1 MLRCALHDVLFTQH
15 GGLTT
20 FCDKIFSVKK
30 PFLLL
35 LALCALATPALAQTG
50 TTQNPNRI
58 DGTNPVLSPAVPV
71 SRAADETTIDI
82 IGGYYQQDGTH
93 GAVEGGR
100 GTERLTDVPPAI
112 IVNVPL
118 DTVSRLTAN
127 VGADYYASASTDR
140 IDFALSTPSA
150 HDVRF
155 HGDFGYSR
163 EHKATGTIW
172 GLGAGVSK
180 EYDYLS
186 FNVAGSVAKTS
197 QDGNRQ
203 LSLAGQ
209 VFFDRVTLITPLEL
223 RAGYIP
229 GTNPSRS
236 DKNYGTDT
244 RQTYNFTATYSQV
257 LTKRLQAAISTELV
271 SQNGLLSTPFHRV
284 YFKDNSDAN
293 PAPSLGDSFSSR
305 VVTAARIEAL
315 PRSRFKYPISL
326 RLNYYASDLVQV
338 RGFYRFYNDNFG
350 ITAHTV
356 ELELPVKVTPFFVLY
371 PFYRYHQQTAAR
383 YFAPFQEHSVKEE
396 FYTSDYDLSAFTAHK
411 TGLGLRYSPVY
422 GIGRFH
428 VPGKNAQ
435 GLPRVMRFK
444 SLDLRYAHY
453 QRSTDLTANIVSFDL
468 GFAL

>member
-1 MLRCALHDVLFTQH
+1 MKNLFLSLFALST
-15 GGLTT
+15 
-20 FCDKIFSVKK
+20 
-30 PFLLL
+30 
-35 LALCALATPALAQTG
+35 LAAPALAQTG

-58 DGTNPVLSPAVPV
+58 DGYGAPVSPTVPV
-71 SRAADETTIDI
+71 NRAADEATIDI
-82 IGGYYQQDGTH
+82 IGGYYQQDGSH

-100 GTERLTDVPPAI
+100 GTQQLTDVPPAI

-118 DTVSRLTAN
+118 DTVSRLSVN
-127 VGADYYASASTDR
+127 VGADFYSSASTDR

-150 HDVRF
+150 HDVRI

-163 EHKATGTIW
+163 EQKAKGTIW
-172 GLGAGVSK
+172 GAGAGVSK

-186 FNVAGSVAKTS
+186 FNVAGSFAKTS
-197 QDGNRQ
+197 RDGNRQ

-223 RAGYIP
+223 RPGYTGNIT
-229 GTNPSRS
+229 G
-236 DKNYGTDT
+236 KGNYGSDT

-284 YFKDNSDAN
+284 YFWDNPDPN
-293 PAPSLGDSFSSR
+293 LAPSAGSDFVARSA
-305 VVTAARIEAL
+305 TAARIEAL
-315 PRSRFKYPISL
+315 PRARFKYPVSL
-326 RLNYYASDLVQV
+326 RLNYYATDLVQI

-350 ITAHTV
+350 VAAHTL

-371 PFYRYHQQTAAR
+371 PFYRYHTQTAAT
-383 YFAPFQEHSVKEE
+383 YFAPFAQHSISDQY
-396 FYTSDYDLSAFTAHK
+396 YTSDYDLSAFSANK
-411 TGLGLRYSPVY
+411 VGLGLRYSPVY
-422 GIGRFH
+422 GIGRFR

-453 QRSTDLTANIVSFDL
+453 QQTGSSSYAAQDRADLTANIVSFDL

>member
-1 MLRCALHDVLFTQH
+1 MKKLLF
-15 GGLTT
+15 
-20 FCDKIFSVKK
+20 S
-30 PFLLL
+30 L
-35 LALCALATPALAQTG
+35 LAFSAWAAPALAQTG

-58 DGTNPVLSPAVPV
+58 DGYGAPVSPSVPV

-82 IGGYYQQDGTH
+82 IGGYYQQTGSH

-100 GTERLTDVPPAI
+100 GTQQLTDVPPAI

-118 DTVSRLTAN
+118 DTVSRLTVN
-127 VGADYYASASTDR
+127 VGADFYASASTDR

-163 EHKATGTIW
+163 EQKAKGTIW
-172 GLGAGVSK
+172 GVGAGVSK

-186 FNVAGSVAKTS
+186 FNVAGSFAKTS

-209 VFFDRVTLITPLEL
+209 VFLDQVTLITPLEL
-223 RAGYIP
+223 RSTYTS
-229 GTNPSRS
+229 TNPNARA

-244 RQTYNFTATYSQV
+244 RQTYNFTASYSQV
-257 LTKRLQAAISTELV
+257 LTKRLQAAVSTELV

-284 YFKDNSDAN
+284 YFKDNPDPNLAPTLGSD
-293 PAPSLGDSFSSR
+293 FSTR
-305 VVTAARIEAL
+305 FPRAARIEAL
-315 PRSRFKYPISL
+315 PRSRFKYPVSL
-326 RLNYYASDLVQV
+326 RLNYYASDLIQI

-350 ITAHTV
+350 ITAHTF
-356 ELELPVKVTPFFVLY
+356 ELELPVKVSQFFVVY
-371 PFYRYHQQTAAR
+371 PFYRYHTQTAAT
-383 YFAPFQEHSVKEE
+383 YFAPFAQHSVNDQY
-396 FYTSDYDLSAFTAHK
+396 YTSDYDLSAFSANK
-411 TGLGLRYSPVY
+411 VGLGLRYSPVY
-422 GIGRFH
+422 GIGRFR

-435 GLPRVMRFK
+435 GLPRVMRLK
-444 SLDLRYAHY
+444 SLDLRYANY
-453 QRSTDLTANIVSFDL
+453 QQTGSTIYTAENRADLKANIVSFDL

>member
-1 MLRCALHDVLFTQH
+1 MK
-15 GGLTT
+15 
-20 FCDKIFSVKK
+20 KIFL
-30 PFLLL
+30 PLLV
-35 LALCALATPALAQTG
+35 LCALATPALAQTG

-127 VGADYYASASTDR
+127 VGADFYASASTDR

-150 HDVRF
+150 HDVRI

-186 FNVAGSVAKTS
+186 LNVAGSFAKTS

-209 VFFDRVTLITPLEL
+209 VFFDRVTLITPIEL
-223 RAGYIP
+223 REP
-229 GTNPSRS
+229 GLSGSGGRV
-236 DKNYGTDT
+236 KNDYGTDT

-284 YFKDNSDAN
+284 YFKDNPDAN
-293 PAPSLGDSFSSR
+293 LSPTLGNSFSPR
-305 VVTAARIEAL
+305 VATAARIETL

-350 ITAHTV
+350 ITAHTM

-371 PFYRYHQQTAAR
+371 PFYRYHQQTAAG

-422 GIGRFH
+422 GIGRFYM
-428 VPGKNAQ
+428 PGKNAQ
-435 GLPRVMRFK
+435 GLPRVIRFK

>member
-1 MLRCALHDVLFTQH
+1 MLTL
-15 GGLTT
+15 
-20 FCDKIFSVKK
+20 S
-30 PFLLL
+30 
-35 LALCALATPALAQTG
+35 ALATPAVAQTG

-58 DGTNPVLSPAVPV
+58 DGSGAAVNSAVPV

-82 IGGYYQQDGTH
+82 IGGYYQQTGSH
-93 GAVEGGR
+93 GAVEGGQ
-100 GTERLTDVPPAI
+100 GTQQLTDVSPTI

-118 DTVSRLTAN
+118 DTVSRLSVN
-127 VGADYYASASTDR
+127 VGADFYASASTDR

-150 HDVRF
+150 RDVRI

-163 EHKATGTIW
+163 EQKAKGTIW
-172 GLGAGVSK
+172 GVGTGVSK

-186 FNVAGSVAKTS
+186 FNVAGSFAKTS

-209 VFFDRVTLITPLEL
+209 VFLDQVTLITPIEL
-223 RAGYIP
+223 RDLGS
-229 GTNPSRS
+229 SRGKS
-236 DKNYGTDT
+236 QYGTDT
-244 RQTYNFTATYSQV
+244 RQTYNFTVAYSQV
-257 LTKRLQAAISTELV
+257 LSKRLQAAISTELV

-284 YFKDNSDAN
+284 YFRDN
-293 PAPSLGDSFSSR
+293 PAQNTIPTLNDNFIPRFS
-305 VVTAARIEAL
+305 TAARIENL
-315 PRSRFKYPISL
+315 PRSRFKYPVSL
-326 RLNYYASDLVQV
+326 RLNYYASDLVQI

-350 ITAHTV
+350 IRAHTF
-356 ELELPVKVTPFFVLY
+356 ELELPVKVTPFFVAY
-371 PFYRYHQQTAAR
+371 PFYRYHTQTAST
-383 YFAPFQEHSVKEE
+383 YFAPFAQHSIADE
-396 FYTSDYDLSAFTAHK
+396 FYTCDYDLAAFAAHK
-411 TGLGLRYSPVY
+411 VGLGLRYSPVY

-453 QRSTDLTANIVSFDL
+453 QQTGAATYSVGNRADLVANIISFDL

>member
-1 MLRCALHDVLFTQH
+1 M
-15 GGLTT
+15 
-20 FCDKIFSVKK
+20 KK
-30 PFLLL
+30 LLLPL
-35 LALCALATPALAQTG
+35 LALSALATPALAQTG

-58 DGTNPVLSPAVPV
+58 DGYGAPLSPAVPV
-71 SRAADETTIDI
+71 SRATDETTIDI
-82 IGGYYQQDGTH
+82 IGGYYQQAGTH
-93 GAVEGGR
+93 GAVEGGQ
-100 GTERLTDVPPAI
+100 GTQQLTDVSPTI

-118 DTVSRLTAN
+118 DTVSRLSVN
-127 VGADYYASASTDR
+127 VGADFYASASTDR

-150 HDVRF
+150 HDVRI

-163 EHKATGTIW
+163 EQKAKGTIW
-172 GLGAGVSK
+172 GVGVGVSK

-186 FNVAGSVAKTS
+186 FNVAGSFAKTS

-209 VFFDRVTLITPLEL
+209 VFLDQVTLITPIEL
-223 RAGYIP
+223 RDP
-229 GTNPSRS
+229 GSSRGKS
-236 DKNYGTDT
+236 QYGTDT

-257 LTKRLQAAISTELV
+257 LSKRLQAAISTELV

-284 YFKDNSDAN
+284 YFRDN
-293 PAPSLGDSFSSR
+293 PAQNTIPTLNDNFIPR
-305 VVTAARIEAL
+305 FPTAARIENL
-315 PRSRFKYPISL
+315 PRARFKYPVSL

-350 ITAHTV
+350 IRAHTF
-356 ELELPVKVTPFFVLY
+356 ELELPVKVTPFFVAY
-371 PFYRYHQQTAAR
+371 PFYRYHTQTAAT
-383 YFAPFQEHSVKEE
+383 YFAPFAQHAIADE
-396 FYTSDYDLSAFTAHK
+396 FYTSDYDLAAFAAHK
-411 TGLGLRYSPVY
+411 VGLGLRYSPVY

-435 GLPRVMRFK
+435 GLPRIMRFK

-453 QRSTDLTANIVSFDL
+453 QQTGATTYSAGNRADLVANIISFDL

>member
-1 MLRCALHDVLFTQH
+1 MKKLF
-15 GGLTT
+15 L
-20 FCDKIFSVKK
+20 
-30 PFLLL
+30 PL
-35 LALCALATPALAQTG
+35 LAFSALASPALAQTG

-58 DGTNPVLSPAVPV
+58 DGYGAPVSPSVPV

-82 IGGYYQQDGTH
+82 LGGYYQQNGSH

-100 GTERLTDVPPAI
+100 GTQQLTDVPPAI

-118 DTVSRLTAN
+118 DTVSRLSVN
-127 VGADYYASASTDR
+127 VGADFYASASTDR

-150 HDVRF
+150 HDVRY

-163 EHKATGTIW
+163 EQKAKGTIW
-172 GLGAGVSK
+172 GTGVGVSK

-186 FNVAGSVAKTS
+186 FNVAGSFAKTS

-209 VFFDRVTLITPLEL
+209 VFFDRVTLITPIEL
-223 RAGYIP
+223 RAP
-229 GTNPSRS
+229 GVG
-236 DKNYGTDT
+236 KGNYGSDT

-257 LTKRLQAAISTELV
+257 VSKRLQAAISTELV

-284 YFKDNSDAN
+284 YFRDNT
-293 PAPSLGDSFSSR
+293 APNLAPTLNSNFESR
-305 VVTAARIEAL
+305 FPTAARIEAL
-315 PRSRFKYPISL
+315 PRSRFKYPVSL
-326 RLNYYASDLVQV
+326 RLNYYATDLVQV

-350 ITAHTV
+350 ITAHTL

-371 PFYRYHQQTAAR
+371 PFYRYHTQTAAT
-383 YFAPFQEHSVKEE
+383 YFAPFAQHSVADQY
-396 FYTSDYDLSAFTAHK
+396 YTSDYDLSAFTAHK
-411 TGLGLRYSPVY
+411 AGLGLRYSPVY
-422 GIGRFH
+422 GIGRFR
-428 VPGKNAQ
+428 VPGKNGQ
-435 GLPRVMRFK
+435 GQPRVMRFK

-453 QRSTDLTANIVSFDL
+453 QQFGSTIYAVSDRADLVSNIISFDL